1 MKDTS
6 HVFDSVMRICL
17 VHLLSEQVHFH
28 LYTLCNELFLYTLCN
43 ELFIEKVDYPHT
55 KEPHSLWTWHGVW

>member
-17 VHLLSEQVHFH
+17 VHLLSEQVHCH
-28 LYTLCNELFLYTLCN
+28 LYTLCN
-43 ELFIEKVDYPHT
+43 ELFIEKGRLPPHKRTTFPVDMVR
-55 KEPHSLWTWHGVW
+55 HGEMTLKS